1 MVYRVIGVMSG
12 SSMDGLDMAYCV
24 LSEVGGEWSC
34 EIEAA
39 DSMSFSEDWKNKL
52 LALTDFSAKEL
63 IQAHVDFGHYMGQ
76 RINAFI
82 EKNALEH
89 KVHYVAS
96 HGHTVF
102 HEPTPV
108 RGKLQNGMTF
118 QIGDG
123 ASIAAELE
131 LPVISDLRN
140 MDVAFGGQGA
150 PVVPIAE
157 KLLWGGYDYFLNLGG
172 IANISYHPNNDDNH
186 DVAWAYDVC
195 PANRVLNSLLNTID
209 KEYDD
214 KGALAASGTCDGIL
228 LQKLNELDYYNQP
241 APKSLANQ
249 FGLEKLLPLIQ
260 ESGLE
265 LKHQVNTMVE
275 HIAMQIGK
283 ACLSEGP
290 TDSDGKNM
298 LISGGGAHNDYL
310 LQRID
315 HYCGL
320 KKVTIEKADVQTL
333 EYKEAVAMALMG
345 ALRWREEENVLSS
358 VTGAKKNSIGGALW
372 MGRN

>member
-24 LSEVGGEWSC
+24 FSEIGGEWSC

-39 DSMSFSEDWKNKL
+39 DSIQFNEDWKQKL
-52 LALTDFSAKEL
+52 PKLTELSAMDL
-63 IQAHVDFGHYMGQ
+63 LQTHVDFGHYVGQ
-76 RINAFI
+76 QINTFI

-89 KVHYVAS
+89 KVHFVAS

-102 HEPTPV
+102 HNPTPG
-108 RGKLQNGMTF
+108 RGKPHGMTF
-118 QIGDG
+118 QMGDG

-140 MDVAFGGQGA
+140 MDIAFGGQGA
-150 PVVPIAE
+150 PIVPIAE
-157 KLLWGGYDYFLNLGG
+157 KLLWGGYEYFLNLGG
-172 IANISYHPNNDDNH
+172 IANIAHHVDDKI
-186 DVAWAYDVC
+186 AAFDVC
-195 PANRVLNSLLNTID
+195 PANRVLNALLNTIG

-214 KGALAASGTCDGIL
+214 KGTLAASGTCDGVL
-228 LQKLNELDYYNQP
+228 LEKLNALVYYHQE

-249 FGLEKLLPLIQ
+249 FGLEQVLPLIQ
-260 ESGLE
+260 QSKLE
-265 LKHQVNTMVE
+265 LKNQANTFVE
-275 HIAMQIGK
+275 HVAMQIGR
-283 ACLSEGP
+283 ACTAEG
-290 TDSDGKNM
+290 KM

-310 LQRID
+310 LRRIS
-315 HYCGL
+315 YYAGL
-320 KKVTIEKADVQTL
+320 KNITIEKADVQTI

-358 VTGAKKNSIGGALW
+358 VTGSRQNSIGGALW

>member
-39 DSMSFSEDWKNKL
+39 DSMSFNDEWKKKL
-52 LALTDFSAKEL
+52 LTLTELTAKEL
-63 IQAHVDFGHYMGQ
+63 LQTHADFGHYMGQ
-76 RINAFI
+76 QINAFI
-82 EKNALEH
+82 EQNALEH
-89 KVHYVAS
+89 KVHFVAS
-96 HGHTVF
+96 HGHTVY
-102 HEPTPV
+102 HEP
-108 RGKLQNGMTF
+108 QSGMTF
-118 QIGDG
+118 QMGDG
-123 ASIAAELE
+123 AAIAAELE

-150 PVVPIAE
+150 PIVPIAE
-157 KLLWGGYDYFLNLGG
+157 RMLWSGYEYFLNLGG
-172 IANISYHPNNDDNH
+172 IANIAHHSDDKI
-186 DVAWAYDVC
+186 VAYDVC
-195 PANRVLNSLLNTID
+195 PANRILNALLNTIN

-214 KGALAASGTCDGIL
+214 KGALAASGTCDGVL
-228 LQKLNELDYYNQP
+228 LEKLNALAYYKQA

-249 FGLEKLLPLIQ
+249 FGLDEVLPLIK

-265 LKHQVNTMVE
+265 LKHQVSTLAE

-283 ACLSEGP
+283 ACTIEG
-290 TDSDGKNM
+290 KM

-310 LQRID
+310 LQRIE

-320 KKVTIEKADVQTL
+320 KKVSVEKADEQTI
-333 EYKEAVAMALMG
+333 EYKEAVAMALLG

-358 VTGAKKNSIGGALW
+358 VTGAKQNSIGGALW